1 MHISFSDNA
10 KSIKN
15 LQDDLKKD
23 LDESDCLFD
32 DDLNTLLGNCAE
44 PWNVSTYFIRGHQEL
59 LDATISHKLQ
69 IL

>member
-44 PWNVSTYFIRGHQEL
+44 PWNVSTYFML
-59 LDATISHKLQ
+59 LRKVVFKGFCKPDYDY
-69 IL
+69 